1 MQQTLT
7 DIACNQHSLSSSPR
21 FHLLADTL
29 RKKGAKDTNWYNI
42 PSSGDRTHLFILEAA
57 SQALSPGEAQ
67 GGDETTFNFHGGL
80 VTQA

>member
-1 MQQTLT
+1 M
-7 DIACNQHSLSSSPR
+7 
-21 FHLLADTL
+21 
-29 RKKGAKDTNWYNI
+29 YNI
-42 PSSGDRTHLFILEAA
+42 PSSGDRTHLFVLEAA